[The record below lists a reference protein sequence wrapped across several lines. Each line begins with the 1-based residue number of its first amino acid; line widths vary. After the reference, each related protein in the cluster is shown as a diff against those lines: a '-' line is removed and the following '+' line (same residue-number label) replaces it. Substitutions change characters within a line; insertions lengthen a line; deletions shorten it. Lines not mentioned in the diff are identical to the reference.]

1 MKKPLKPVAAA
12 LGVVVLAVV
21 AWCIYYPWHELPLPK
36 SPLQFS
42 ISAGS
47 SLRSATQQMVAA
59 GVVDSALPFEVLTRI
74 FGDPRNIKAGNYEV
88 ERGVTPLEV
97 IDRISRGKNSALAI
111 TFVEGWTFRQMRKA
125 LDENPA
131 LRHDT
136 QGLKDADVLQRLGVA
151 QQSPE
156 GLFFPDTFHFSTGVS
171 DLNILRRSHDL
182 MQKHL
187 TAQWEQR
194 APGLP
199 LATPYEALVLASI
212 VEKETGKPVERSI
225 VSAVFLNRLK
235 LGMKLQTDPTVIYGL
250 GEAFD
255 GNLRKQDLL
264 ADTPYNTY
272 VRTGMP
278 PTPIAMPGLGSLH
291 AAMHPAATDAL
302 YFVAKGDG
310 SSHFSNSLEEHDRAV
325 TKYQKG
331 ADAPSRADRPKK
343 GRR

>member
-1 MKKPLKPVAAA
+1 MKKTLKLAAAA
-12 LGVVVLAVV
+12 LGIVVLTVIG
-21 AWCIYYPWHELPLPK
+21 WCIYYPSHELPLAR
-36 SPLQFS
+36 SPVQFS

-47 SLRSATQQMVAA
+47 SLRTATQQMVQA
-59 GVVDSALPFEVLTRI
+59 GVIDNATAFEVLTRI

-88 ERGVTPLEV
+88 EKGVTPLDLIEK
-97 IDRISRGKNSALAI
+97 ISKGRNSTLAI

-125 LDENPA
+125 LDDNPE
-131 LRHDT
+131 LRHET
-136 QGLKDADVLQRLGVA
+136 QGLSDAEVLTKLGINEHSA
-151 QQSPE
+151 E
-156 GLFFPDTFHFSTGVS
+156 GLFFPDTYHFSTGVP
-171 DLNILRRSHDL
+171 DLNILRRSYEL

-187 TAQWEQR
+187 AAQWEQR
-194 APGLP
+194 APGVP

-212 VEKETGKPVERSI
+212 VEKETGRAVERSI

-278 PTPIAMPGLGSLH
+278 PTPIAMPGLGSLY
-291 AAMHPAATDAL
+291 AALHPAATDAL

-310 SSHFSNSLEEHDRAV
+310 SSHFSKSLEEHDRAV

-331 ADAPSRADRPKK
+331 GKK
-343 GRR
+343 